1 MNPDGSQAMTPT
13 PIRGAVLPRANVYF
27 DGRCVSHTVQL
38 DDGSR
43 QSVGVIL
50 PGSELVFG
58 TGTPEVMLGAGGWCE
73 WRMLGDTH
81 WQRSGEGEQ
90 FAVPADSRF
99 EIRTGDQPYHY
110 VCQYG

>member
-1 MNPDGSQAMTPT
+1 MDQT

-58 TGTPEVMLGAGGWCE
+58 TAAPEVMLGAGGWCE
-73 WRMLGDTH
+73 WRMLGDQA
-81 WQRSGEGEQ
+81 WQRCAEGER
-90 FAVPADSRF
+90 FSVPGDSRF
-99 EIRTGDQPYHY
+99 EIRTGDEAYHY